1 MTNRAGTAESTAN
14 LTVAKKSVKPSFPCR
29 FTDMDVV
36 KGEEVTFMCK
46 IEGEPE
52 PTVTWQHDRKPVTVS
67 LNSICV
73 DLQSV

>member
-1 MTNRAGTAESTAN
+1 
-14 LTVAKKSVKPSFPCR
+14 
-29 FTDMDVV
+29 MDVV

-67 LNSICV
+67 PTSKCLEFLSEKTTVFVISLFSITI
-73 DLQSV
+73 